1 MSDDGQQRF
10 GDEALQELF
19 AEFRGRLVSP
29 GGAAALLGVKRETI
43 HTLGKRGRL
52 RIFRRHDVKHLKGI
66 INEGPRWAYV
76 PLDDVEQYAEEVGR
90 PFSRRLA

>member
-19 AEFRGRLVSP
+19 AEFRGQLVSP

-43 HTLGKRGRL
+43 HTLGKRGRERL
-52 RIFRRHDVKHLKGI
+52 VPMISVKATTGI
-66 INEGPRWAYV
+66 EPV
-76 PLDDVEQYAEEVGR
+76 
-90 PFSRRLA
+90 

>member
-1 MSDDGQQRF
+1 M

-19 AEFRGRLVSP
+19 AEFGGRLVSP

-52 RIFRRHDVKHLKGI
+52 RIFRGEDVKRLKGV

-76 PLDDVEQYAEEVGR
+76 PLDDIERYAEQVGR
-90 PFSRRLA
+90 PFPRRLA